1 MAALSLFL
9 LMPLPAY
16 SESSALNRNLSYS
29 PYYFGLAQSLQQQSN
44 VYRLGDPQS
53 LPLPLSKDDTVLTS
67 ALLGGVDVGFGRQH
81 LTANLNLRSSRFLR
95 NAALNHSGSSLALAW
110 EWSSAGHL
118 SGRLSA
124 SADRGLAQFN
134 NASGQIE
141 TAKNVQTLNQIDAEI
156 AVGTVSLW
164 PVDATLGLR
173 QRRFSAAAYEGLAYD
188 QTSASVGVKYRPS
201 ASLNLGVGLRHQR
214 NEYPHFSTTTGGGF
228 EADAVYRNALDL
240 TGFLQYS
247 GASFFN
253 GRVSPTRSSASH
265 EPANHFSGLTGSAA
279 WTWLPT
285 GRLKIQSVISRDS
298 GLSAQAV
305 NLRLLGTGMV
315 DFNRITT
322 GWRTKAD
329 WACSRKIFLNLS
341 LGWVQRDLVNTLIAR
356 GSPLSRN
363 SAVDRTGLLELAA
376 KWQPRRQF
384 EPNCSLSG
392 ERRHSTDASLSIPLR
407 ANSWGGNAQ
416 LAFQ

>member
-1 MAALSLFL
+1 M
-9 LMPLPAY
+9 
-16 SESSALNRNLSYS
+16 
-29 PYYFGLAQSLQQQSN
+29 
-44 VYRLGDPQS
+44 
-53 LPLPLSKDDTVLTS
+53 LTS

-95 NAALNHSGSSLALAW
+95 NPPLDHSGSSLALAW
-110 EWSSAGHL
+110 DWSSAGHL

-124 SADRGLAQFN
+124 SADRSLAQFN
-134 NASGQIE
+134 NASGKIE
-141 TAKNVQTLNQIDAEI
+141 TARNVQTLNQIDAEI
-156 AVGTVSLW
+156 AMGTATLW
-164 PVDATLGLR
+164 TVDATLGLR
-173 QRRFSAAAYEGLAYD
+173 QRRFSAAAYDGLAYD
-188 QTSASVGVKYRPS
+188 QTSASVGIKYRPS
-201 ASLNLGVGLRHQR
+201 TSLNVGLGLRHQR
-214 NEYPHFSTTTGGGF
+214 NAYPHFSLSASGSF

-253 GRVSPTRSSASH
+253 ARVSPTRSGASH

-285 GRLKIQSVISRDS
+285 GRLKIQSVVSRDS

-305 NLRLLGTGMV
+305 NLGLLGAGSV
-315 DFNRITT
+315 EYSRITS

-329 WACSRKIFLNLS
+329 WAWSSKISLNLS
-341 LGWVQRDLVNTLIAR
+341 LGWVQRDLLNTLVAR
-356 GSPLSRN
+356 SSPLSRN

-376 KWQPRRQF
+376 KWQPRRQI
-384 EPNCSLSG
+384 EANCSLSG
-392 ERRHSTDASLSIPLR
+392 ERRYSTDASVSIPLR
-407 ANSWGGNAQ
+407 ANSWGCNAQ

>member
-1 MAALSLFL
+1 M
-9 LMPLPAY
+9 
-16 SESSALNRNLSYS
+16 
-29 PYYFGLAQSLQQQSN
+29 
-44 VYRLGDPQS
+44 
-53 LPLPLSKDDTVLTS
+53 
-67 ALLGGVDVGFGRQH
+67 
-81 LTANLNLRSSRFLR
+81 
-95 NAALNHSGSSLALAW
+95 
-110 EWSSAGHL
+110 
-118 SGRLSA
+118 
-124 SADRGLAQFN
+124 
-134 NASGQIE
+134 
-141 TAKNVQTLNQIDAEI
+141 
-156 AVGTVSLW
+156 
-164 PVDATLGLR
+164 
-173 QRRFSAAAYEGLAYD
+173 
-188 QTSASVGVKYRPS
+188 
-201 ASLNLGVGLRHQR
+201 
-214 NEYPHFSTTTGGGF
+214 
-228 EADAVYRNALDL
+228 DL
-240 TGFLQYS
+240 TEFLQYS

-305 NLRLLGTGMV
+305 NLGLLGAGMV

-322 GWRTKAD
+322 SWRTKAD
-329 WACSRKIFLNLS
+329 WAWSRKISLNLS
-341 LGWVQRDLVNTLIAR
+341 LGWVQRDLINTLIAR

-363 SAVDRTGLLELAA
+363 SAVDRTSLLELAA

-384 EPNCSLSG
+384 EANCSLSG